1 MRKGLS
7 AFVALLLV
15 FAMVFTMTACGKKEE
30 EPEEEAVMSQEVAEG
45 PVVIRSEDDIDADKN
60 DIPLQISSITLFED
74 GTLLVVPTD
83 DLRKNEMK
91 DDEEAEG
98 IYPFA
103 DSGKKGKVQDFYVVY
118 FGNAGYRTIIAL
130 MDDGTLS
137 AINGRALV
145 EDHIIAVM
153 NNVAGREDFTGVE
166 NVIDEDGLSIVGY
179 TEDDEEVILDFILN
193 FDE

>member
-1 MRKGLS
+1 MRRVLS
-7 AFVALLLV
+7 VFIALLLAFTMA
-15 FAMVFTMTACGKKEE
+15 FAMTACGKDE

-45 PVVIRSEDDIDADKN
+45 PVVIRSEDGIDADSN
-60 DIPLQISSITLFED
+60 DIPLEISSITLFED
-74 GTLLVVPTD
+74 GSLLIVPSD

-91 DDEEAEG
+91 DDEEGEG

-103 DSGKKGKVQDFYVVY
+103 DSGKVKDFYIVY
-118 FGNAGYRTIIAL
+118 YGNAGYRTIIAL
-130 MDDGTLS
+130 LDDGTLS

-166 NVIDEDGLSIVGY
+166 NVLEEDGLTIVGH
-179 TEDDEEVILDFILN
+179 TEDDEDVVLDYALN
-193 FDE
+193 FE